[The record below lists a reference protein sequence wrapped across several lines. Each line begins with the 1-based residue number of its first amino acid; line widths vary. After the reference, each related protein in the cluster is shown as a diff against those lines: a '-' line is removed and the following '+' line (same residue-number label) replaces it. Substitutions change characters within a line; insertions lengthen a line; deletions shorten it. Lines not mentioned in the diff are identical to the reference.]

1 MNRPSHLSP
10 NTFEETVVEN
20 CIVSVSVNGVCYV
33 FIDSVNSL
41 NCMASSDNMTVKTKL
56 EQV

>member
-1 MNRPSHLSP
+1 
-10 NTFEETVVEN
+10 VVEN